1 MAAGSSSRIM
11 APARSPDTHGMSR
24 RQLEHL
30 VDEHNDNMPLAEFV
44 AEERFFEQLLN
55 PAAVS
60 HRDANMFGSP
70 SRSPSPQPKA
80 KAKVKAK
87 AKAKGKGDK
96 GKGKGDMTITIRTKD
111 GKRYRLN
118 VKASDTI
125 HSVKVR
131 IRPFTWN
138 DNLNSGIPP
147 EVQRLTFKYKLLE
160 DDRTLSYYNIVAGSV
175 VGLGWREESIEDYMG
190 LVDQED
196 VDL

>member
-1 MAAGSSSRIM
+1 MSGSSSDPPWLLQAM
-11 APARSPDTHGMSR
+11 ADP
-24 RQLEHL
+24 
-30 VDEHNDNMPLAEFV
+30 
-44 AEERFFEQLLN
+44 
-55 PAAVS
+55 
-60 HRDANMFGSP
+60 
-70 SRSPSPQPKA
+70 PQPKA
-80 KAKVKAK
+80 KT
-87 AKAKGKGDK
+87 KGKGKATYKWPSRAHLKGKK
-96 GKGKGDMTITIRTKD
+96 GKGKGDMTITIRTKG

-175 VGLGWREESIEDYMG
+175 VGLSWREESLEDYMG

-196 VDL
+196 GVL